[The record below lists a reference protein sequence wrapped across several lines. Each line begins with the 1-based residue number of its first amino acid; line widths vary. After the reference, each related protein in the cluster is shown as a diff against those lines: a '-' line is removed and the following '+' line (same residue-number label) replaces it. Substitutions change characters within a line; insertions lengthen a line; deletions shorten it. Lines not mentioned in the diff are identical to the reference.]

1 MIASLKKAALLLVL
15 LALLPLTLFAQSFP
29 SRQITIIV
37 PYAPGST
44 SDLLPR
50 AIAPLMSQ
58 SMGVPVIVE
67 NRPGGGGSI
76 GAVLVARGD
85 ASGHMLL
92 MAPSGILATS
102 QWLYKDL
109 PYSPRKDLT
118 PVTNAATTPNVWV
131 AHPSLPVKT
140 LGDVIALA
148 KSKPGALSFGSG
160 GNASTSHLCGEL
172 LKSAAH
178 VDLFHVPYKGPAPAL
193 QDVIG
198 DHIPLSFNSISN
210 ALGPMREGRV
220 KILAVLEPA
229 RFGKLPQ
236 IPSMTEIVPA
246 FRKPSSWFGFFGPPN
261 LPKEIANKIAQAAAE
276 FANDPDVLQKLEAA
290 GLTGGFMGPDE
301 FAAFIKT
308 YKPKYEEIKRR
319 ANIETVQ

>member
-1 MIASLKKAALLLVL
+1 MNGGVQDAFSLADKLAEVIRGAKPVTDLDAYERRRRPIALEYVNTISAANKRNLEARDPEEQGRWRDEMTRAASDPALAREYVRRISMIASLKKAALLLVL
-15 LALLPLTLFAQSFP
+15 LAVLPLTLFAQSFP
-29 SRQITIIV
+29 SRQITVIV

-193 QDVIG
+193 QSRTR
-198 DHIPLSFNSISN
+198 H
-210 ALGPMREGRV
+210 
-220 KILAVLEPA
+220 
-229 RFGKLPQ
+229 
-236 IPSMTEIVPA
+236 
-246 FRKPSSWFGFFGPPN
+246 
-261 LPKEIANKIAQAAAE
+261 
-276 FANDPDVLQKLEAA
+276 
-290 GLTGGFMGPDE
+290 
-301 FAAFIKT
+301 
-308 YKPKYEEIKRR
+308 
-319 ANIETVQ
+319 